1 MRRNETLLAVTGPL
15 ERTTSA
21 CWLQEKGSVM
31 ERPETIKMLIGVP
44 LDLKRW
50 IEAQAA
56 RNVSP
61 QSSEIIRILC
71 ARMETEQRA
80 AG

>member
-1 MRRNETLLAVTGPL
+1 MMV
-15 ERTTSA
+15 
-21 CWLQEKGSVM
+21 
-31 ERPETIKMLIGVP
+31 RPETIKMLIRLP

-61 QSSEIIRILC
+61 QSSEIIRILR

>member
-1 MRRNETLLAVTGPL
+1 VHVDLL
-15 ERTTSA
+15 E
-21 CWLQEKGSVM
+21 EGSVM
-31 ERPETIKMLIGVP
+31 ERPETIKMLIRVP
-44 LDLKRW
+44 LDLKGW
-50 IEAQAA
+50 MEAQAA

-61 QSSEIIRILC
+61 QSSEIIRIPR

>member
-1 MRRNETLLAVTGPL
+1 MMV
-15 ERTTSA
+15 
-21 CWLQEKGSVM
+21 
-31 ERPETIKMLIGVP
+31 RPETIKMPIRVP

-61 QSSEIIRILC
+61 QSGEVILTLR
-71 ARMETEQRA
+71 AAMEAEHRA